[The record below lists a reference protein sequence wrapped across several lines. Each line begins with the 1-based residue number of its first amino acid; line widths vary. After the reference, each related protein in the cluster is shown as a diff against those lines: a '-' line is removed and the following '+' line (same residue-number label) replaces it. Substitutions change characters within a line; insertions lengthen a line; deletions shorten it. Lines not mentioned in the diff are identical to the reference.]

1 MNTSGI
7 LVCLNLRAP
16 GIHIYEWNRHF
27 EESQRPWVAEVKSP
41 DPMDLPERWVLEGV
55 VAAEGLTRDQL
66 VEVVSH
72 HHTDSL
78 QQHLL
83 HNQER
88 LYHWSLA
95 HTGML
100 TEVAFEG
107 SLSGPGLSSA
117 QLHLCLL
124 PDLPWE
130 HLNLGLP
137 VHLRT
142 LIGKITFMNKIMM
155 CTWKN

>member
-7 LVCLNLRAP
+7 LVFLNLRAL

-27 EESQRPWVAEVKSP
+27 EESQRPWAAEVKSP

-55 VAAEGLTRDQL
+55 VAAEGLTLDQL

-78 QQHLL
+78 QQHLF

-88 LYHWSLA
+88 LNH
-95 HTGML
+95 
-100 TEVAFEG
+100 
-107 SLSGPGLSSA
+107 
-117 QLHLCLL
+117 
-124 PDLPWE
+124 
-130 HLNLGLP
+130 
-137 VHLRT
+137 
-142 LIGKITFMNKIMM
+142 
-155 CTWKN
+155 

>member
-7 LVCLNLRAP
+7 LFVWILEP
-16 GIHIYEWNRHF
+16 GHTRIYEWSRHF
-27 EESQRPWVAEVKSP
+27 EESPETMGGRGQEVLTPWTYLRDGSWEK
-41 DPMDLPERWVLEGV
+41 L

-95 HTGML
+95 HTEDTSEL
-100 TEVAFEG
+100 LLR